1 MTAKPKSKAHCF
13 LLAALLVPIVL
24 AACQMQPPSQQSTAG
39 FPARNYF
46 QGKALQLAEAVDRN
60 DAAEVRRLIKEDGVN
75 PDVIFDDSAMPMVGW
90 PVFNRNLPG
99 LKLLLENGADPNARR
114 VDPKRPSGQQ
124 RNNALVFASGM
135 EDSRYLIM
143 LLDHGGDPNT
153 HNSNGEPLTYVATLQ
168 NKWPNVKL
176 LVERGA
182 NVNEGLYVADGYN
195 TVVNWYSSFG
205 NFEQVYWLLQ
215 HGADVTRTT
224 EAHKSSANKMR
235 MPVVDDIFW
244 LPVKPR
250 VIEWQRKCQ
259 QWLLAHGIAR
269 SQMPKQIKDD
279 RIQLGLPSEEKD
291 IPLL

>member
-1 MTAKPKSKAHCF
+1 
-13 LLAALLVPIVL
+13 
-24 AACQMQPPSQQSTAG
+24 
-39 FPARNYF
+39 
-46 QGKALQLAEAVDRN
+46 
-60 DAAEVRRLIKEDGVN
+60 
-75 PDVIFDDSAMPMVGW
+75 W

-124 RNNALVFASGM
+124 RNNALVFAAGM

-259 QWLLAHGIAR
+259 QWLLAHGIEQ
-269 SQMPKQIKDD
+269 SPMPKQIKDD